1 MSNALLIIAD
11 LLALICMAIG
21 LFFMLVGAIGTVRMP
36 DAYNRLHAATKCSTL
51 GLLGLLLAAV
61 FHLGDVGVL
70 VRAVLTMLFVFV
82 SNPVGAHLL
91 AKAALAVKTPQWDG
105 TLSDEHAEHATPAD
119 TGNAPQAHPGE

>member
-1 MSNALLIIAD
+1 MNHAMLIIAD
-11 LLALICMAIG
+11 LLALFCLAFG

-61 FHLGDVGVL
+61 FHLGEASVL
-70 VRAVLTMLFVFV
+70 LRAVLAMLFIFV

-91 AKAALAVKTPQWDG
+91 AKAALAVKAPPWKG
-105 TLSDEHAEHATPAD
+105 TLSNDHADDYPAGHDND
-119 TGNAPQAHPGE
+119 T